1 MRSFC
6 YHPFDNSGTR
16 LTRAVPWSDRASTQ
30 RELSSNGNC
39 LGIRLYVPKIK
50 SQFPAKHIRAAT
62 LKRFSPG
69 LNRGIPK
76 RLAMMESFVH

>member
-1 MRSFC
+1 MRSLC

-30 RELSSNGNC
+30 REALKQRQLPRHPALRTKGQ
-39 LGIRLYVPKIK
+39 IA
-50 SQFPAKHIRAAT
+50 FPAEHIRAAT